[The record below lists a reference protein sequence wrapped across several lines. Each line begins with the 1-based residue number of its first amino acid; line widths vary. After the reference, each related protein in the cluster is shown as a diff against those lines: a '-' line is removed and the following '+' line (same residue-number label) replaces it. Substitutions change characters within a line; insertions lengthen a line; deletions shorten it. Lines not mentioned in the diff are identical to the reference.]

1 MNLIT
6 SDTAL
11 QWSNAIMKVVDKT
24 SLPALLFLAGM
35 AVAAFWP
42 VVIR

>member
-1 MNLIT
+1 MKQIT
-6 SDTAL
+6 PDNAL
-11 QWSNAIMKVVDKT
+11 QFSNAIMKVVDKT